1 MDVHSHENIDN
12 TEWWLRLCIKHN
24 KSPWAQGVSLTGKIF
39 GSGYLKK
46 KIKKKNKHSTLW
58 SPRKALRVSNSNPLR
73 KTVQWEDMRSDVQ
86 EWHKF
91 CPWNPM
97 ESWEKKPAENLKYF
111 WSYVTEGLT
120 TSGLEDS
127 SSFLI
132 AFQRAWSL
140 TSCFHLPL
148 SSPWHPTP
156 EWPGSFKKHNQLQ
169 WFVIN

>member
-1 MDVHSHENIDN
+1 MQTPLTESKGRNCFVPMDVHSHENIDN

-97 ESWEKKPAENLKYF
+97 ESWEKSQLKI
-111 WSYVTEGLT
+111 SNISHLT
-120 TSGLEDS
+120 
-127 SSFLI
+127 
-132 AFQRAWSL
+132 
-140 TSCFHLPL
+140 
-148 SSPWHPTP
+148 
-156 EWPGSFKKHNQLQ
+156 
-169 WFVIN
+169 